1 MQTRLLKIRSFKE
14 TMKKLTWFLPLHP
27 SPFID
32 KIMENKKGMELVTSL
47 SLSCKTCLE
56 KFICWSDPL
65 NLQLWKGKETS
76 GKYSISQKRKKIF
89 RGNKNHFL

>member
-14 TMKKLTWFLPLHP
+14 TMKKLTWFLPLHS

-89 RGNKNHFL
+89 RGNKNHFS

>member
-65 NLQLWKGKETS
+65 NLETMERKGNIWQIFN
-76 GKYSISQKRKKIF
+76 ISKTKKDF
-89 RGNKNHFL
+89 

>member
-32 KIMENKKGMELVTSL
+32 KIMENKKDMELVTSL

-56 KFICWSDPL
+56 KFIFWFDPL
-65 NLQLWKGKETS
+65 NLETMERKGNIWQIFN
-76 GKYSISQKRKKIF
+76 ISRTKRDF
-89 RGNKNHFL
+89 